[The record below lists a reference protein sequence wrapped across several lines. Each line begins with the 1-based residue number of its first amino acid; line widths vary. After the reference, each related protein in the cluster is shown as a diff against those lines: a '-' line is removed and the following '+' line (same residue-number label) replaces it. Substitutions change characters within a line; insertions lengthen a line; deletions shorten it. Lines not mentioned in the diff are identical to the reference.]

1 MPRSN
6 RARRGG
12 RPTARPDGSAGEE
25 LDVARALGGSE
36 RLESHPDGEWYVRPV
51 SGGLSVKAYRCPGCQ
66 QEIAP
71 GVSHLVVWPAD
82 GMLDVT
88 DRRHWHTPCWR
99 RRITRRTR

>member
-1 MPRSN
+1 LA
-6 RARRGG
+6 RAE
-12 RPTARPDGSAGEE
+12 PGSADQ
-25 LDVARALGGSE
+25 LDLTRALGGSE
-36 RLESHPDGEWYVRPV
+36 HLEAQPDGEWFVRSV
-51 SGGLSVKAYRCPGCQ
+51 NGGASVKAYRCPGCQ

-99 RRITRRTR
+99 RRVTRRTR

>member
-12 RPTARPDGSAGEE
+12 RRAARADSAAAVE
-25 LDVARALGGSE
+25 LDVVRALGGSE
-36 RLESHPDGEWYVRPV
+36 RLETQPDGEWYVRPV
-51 SGGLSVKAYRCPGCQ
+51 NGGASAKSYRCPGCQ
-66 QEIAP
+66 QEIPP

-82 GMLDVT
+82 GMLDVS

-99 RRITRRTR
+99 RRVTRRTR